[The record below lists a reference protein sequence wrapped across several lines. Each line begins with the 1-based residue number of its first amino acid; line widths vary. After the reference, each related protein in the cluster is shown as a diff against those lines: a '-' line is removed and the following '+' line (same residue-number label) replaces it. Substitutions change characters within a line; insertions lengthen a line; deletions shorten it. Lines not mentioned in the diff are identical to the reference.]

1 MLDTTRVIETPEG
14 VELSLQVAGPVP
26 RALAW
31 AIDFLLRLVVYIV
44 LMIVLGQTGKLG
56 AGLLAVAAF
65 AMEWWYP
72 VLFETLNQGQTPGK
86 RLLGLRVLH
95 DNGTPVAGAAS
106 VVRNLLR
113 AVDFLPLFYGLG
125 LIAILIDR
133 DFRRLGDLAAGTIV
147 VHTEE
152 SKKPQPL
159 PDAEAI
165 LPPVILQREERRA
178 LLDFAERSLQLSPER
193 SAELADLLSPL
204 TGVEG
209 EPGVR
214 RLHGYAAWIAGRE
227 RA

>member
-31 AIDFLLRLVVYIV
+31 AIDFLLRLVVYII
-44 LMIVLGQTGKLG
+44 LLIVLGQTGNLG
-56 AGLLAVAAF
+56 VGLLALVAF
-65 AMEWWYP
+65 IMEWWYP
-72 VLFETLNQGQTPGK
+72 VLFETLNHGQTPGK

-125 LIAILIDR
+125 LVSVLIDR

-152 SKKPQPL
+152 PRKPSPL
-159 PDAEAI
+159 PEADAL
-165 LPPVILQREERRA
+165 LPPIALNREERRA
-178 LLDFAERSLQLSPER
+178 LLDFAERSTQLSSER
-193 SAELADLLSPL
+193 SAELADLLSPV
-204 TGVEG
+204 TGVPG
-209 EPGVR
+209 EPGVQV
-214 RLHGYAAWIAGRE
+214 LHNYAAWIAGRE

>member
-31 AIDFLLRLVVYIV
+31 AIDFLLRLVVYII
-44 LMIVLGQTGKLG
+44 LLIILGQTGKLG
-56 AGLLAVAAF
+56 VGLLAVVAF
-65 AMEWWYP
+65 VMEWWYP
-72 VLFETLNQGQTPGK
+72 VLFETLNRGQTPGK

-95 DNGTPVAGAAS
+95 DNGTPVAGTAS

-125 LIAILIDR
+125 LVSVLIDR

-147 VHTEE
+147 VHNEE
-152 SKKPQPL
+152 AKQPRPL
-159 PDAEAI
+159 PGADAA
-165 LPPVILQREERRA
+165 LPPVTLNREERRA
-178 LLDFAERSLQLSPER
+178 LLDFAERSTQLSSER

-209 EPGVR
+209 EQGVQV
-214 RLHGYAAWIAGRE
+214 LHNYAAWIAGRE